1 MLWSFL
7 ATEVLSFN
15 YLKILAM
22 EDHTQPMVTSAETTV
37 SWILGKLVLCEAM
50 GLEYIAL
57 YMKKTISEAYDRS
70 EEQQTEIIFWWS
82 LMNYSSGILHR

>member
-57 YMKKTISEAYDRS
+57 NMKNL
-70 EEQQTEIIFWWS
+70 S
-82 LMNYSSGILHR
+82 LKHMIGQRNSRQKLFSGGA